1 MKTQINF
8 ASVIIGIIGY
18 AFGGWTLALQTL
30 VFVMVV
36 DYVTGLWVAFKK
48 RSNKTKSGG
57 LSSSV
62 GAMGL
67 LKKVAILTLCAVAYR
82 IDILVHSEGLV
93 YNAVVCF
100 YISNEAISIL
110 ENLGKLKVKIPKKLR
125 VVLDALQEEANGD

>member
-1 MKTQINF
+1 MKTEINF

-18 AFGGWTLALQTL
+18 AFGGWTVALQTL
-30 VFVMVV
+30 VFVMAF
-36 DYVTGLWVAFKK
+36 DYATGLAVAFKK

-57 LSSSV
+57 LSS
-62 GAMGL
+62 GAGALGL
-67 LKKVAILTLCAVAYR
+67 LKKVAILGLCAAAYR
-82 IDILVHSEGLV
+82 IDIFMHGEGLL
-93 YNAVVCF
+93 YNMVVCF

>member
-1 MKTQINF
+1 MRTEINF

-30 VFVMVV
+30 VFVMVF
-36 DYVTGLWVAFKK
+36 DYATGFIVACKK

-57 LSSSV
+57 LSSSA
-62 GAMGL
+62 GALGL
-67 LKKVAILTLCAVAYR
+67 LKKMAILGLCAVAYR
-82 IDILVHSEGLV
+82 IDILMHGEGLL
-93 YNAVVCF
+93 YNMVVCF

>member
-1 MKTQINF
+1 MRIEINF

-18 AFGGWTLALQTL
+18 VFGGWTLALQTL

-36 DYVTGLWVAFKK
+36 DYVTGLSVAFKK

-67 LKKVAILTLCAVAYR
+67 LKKVAILALCAVAYR
-82 IDILVHSEGLV
+82 IDILVHIEGLV

>member
-1 MKTQINF
+1 MRTEINF

-30 VFVMVV
+30 VFVMAV
-36 DYVTGLWVAFKK
+36 DYATGLTVAFKK

-57 LSSSV
+57 LSS
-62 GAMGL
+62 GAGAIGL
-67 LKKVAILTLCAVAYR
+67 LKKVATLALCAVAYR
-82 IDILVHSEGLV
+82 IDILVHSEGLL
-93 YNAVVCF
+93 YNAVICF

>member
-1 MKTQINF
+1 MRTEINF

-30 VFVMVV
+30 VFVIAV
-36 DYVTGLWVAFKK
+36 DYATGLTVAFKK

-57 LSSSV
+57 LSS
-62 GAMGL
+62 GAGAIGL
-67 LKKVAILTLCAVAYR
+67 LKKVATLALCAVAYR
-82 IDILVHSEGLV
+82 IDILVHSEGLL

-110 ENLGKLKVKIPKKLR
+110 ENFGKLKVKIPKKLR